1 MNCTS
6 FAFVLCICVKK
17 IILNCET
24 LIFVF
29 KKETKNKKD
38 MICFCVVLKRQM
50 IKHAY
55 FNFRKYTFKYIT
67 A

>member
-1 MNCTS
+1 M
-6 FAFVLCICVKK
+6 
-17 IILNCET
+17 ILNCET
-24 LIFVF
+24 LNFVF

-38 MICFCVVLKRQM
+38 MICFCVVLETQM

-67 A
+67 PYVKVP